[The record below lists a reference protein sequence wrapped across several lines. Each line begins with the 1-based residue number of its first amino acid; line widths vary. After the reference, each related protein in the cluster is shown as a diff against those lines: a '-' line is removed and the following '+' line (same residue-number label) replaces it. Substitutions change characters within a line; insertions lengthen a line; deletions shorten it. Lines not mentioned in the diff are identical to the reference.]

1 MPSTLR
7 ALCVTVANGGNGG
20 PAGAAARAGV
30 PGLAAAALAPLAG
43 VDADAAAA
51 GSAAATSVMVPGAC
65 ACSGAVAQLHSSAT
79 QAAASTVNGEIGRF

>member
-1 MPSTLR
+1 MIAIDTSILID
-7 ALCVTVANGGNGG
+7 LLGDG
-20 PAGAAARAGV
+20 AG
-30 PGLAAAALAPLAG
+30 
-43 VDADAAAA
+43 ADAAAA